1 MNLQSF
7 YTEDYVHAL
16 FLHAL
21 APLDVALLVEACQ
34 KLYYGSHLLTVAGSG
49 DERLDHL

>member
-7 YTEDYVHAL
+7 YTEDYVYAF

-21 APLDVALLVEACQ
+21 APLDVALLVETCQ
-34 KLYYGSHLLTVAGSG
+34 KFYYGCYLLAVAGSG
-49 DERLDHL
+49 DERLYYL

>member
-7 YTEDYVHAL
+7 YTEDYVYAL

-21 APLDVALLVEACQ
+21 APLDVALLVETCQ
-34 KLYYGSHLLTVAGSG
+34 KLYHGSYLLTVAGSS
-49 DERLDHL
+49 DECLHYL